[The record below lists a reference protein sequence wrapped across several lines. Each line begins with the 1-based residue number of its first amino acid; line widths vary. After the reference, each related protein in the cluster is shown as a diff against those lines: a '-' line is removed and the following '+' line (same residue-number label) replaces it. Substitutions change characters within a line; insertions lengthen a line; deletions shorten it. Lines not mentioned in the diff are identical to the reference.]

1 MSTPRDKIEAKLGLT
16 GPPLQT
22 VRDSPP
28 TIPDHVLVRRI
39 GQGAYGEVWLARNA
53 LGTWRAVKIVYR
65 DNFKDARPY
74 EREFAG
80 IRRFEPLSRSNE
92 GFVDVLQVGRDDPGG
107 WFYYVMELADAVTP
121 VFQPASSTDCRPG
134 DPTSTDSQTDSP
146 TGKSA
151 LQPDSYTP
159 RTLARDLHQRGRL
172 PLEDCLQLGLTLALA
187 LGHLHRHGLI
197 HRDVK
202 PSNIIFVG
210 GVPKL
215 ADIGLVT
222 EAQGANTFVGTE
234 GFVPPE
240 GPTSP
245 QADLYALGKVL
256 YEAAMGKDRN
266 EFPEPFTQIS
276 TDRESIALMELNTI
290 LLRACAPDPKQR
302 YASAEQMHADLAL
315 LHSGGSVRR
324 QRKLAGQL
332 RFVQRAGALVTA
344 LAAVIALGWWWQV
357 KQTRAVRELAAE
369 KSRLTEEKS
378 NLAEEQREQLVRL
391 RVANGV
397 RLLDQDDHSGALLW
411 LANALSLV
419 TNRPAEEVVHRI
431 RIQQVLEQMPR
442 QLMVMPHDGAV
453 FSGALSPDGALV
465 ATASRRPTDLGGE
478 WEVRLWNVH
487 DGSARGEAMKLA
499 IGARRL
505 RFSHDGLRLLVR
517 SFSDEAYPAPSA
529 QGRGGAVVLDVA
541 TGQPVYPAIS
551 NAVTAVFSPDDQ
563 WLAVAR
569 TNHVVEVFEAG
580 NGRRAA
586 TLKGHSSQINMVAFS
601 SDGSLLASASLDRT
615 VRTWRMPSGE
625 SAGPPLH
632 HNRGVERLVVSSNGL
647 LVASSEELAG
657 DSEVSAIRTWS
668 VHEGREIGPTIVV
681 SNALWTLA
689 LGPQRRERLIVG
701 DLLKCLF
708 LNPETHAEAVSVKRP
723 AESPRSWAFSPDG
736 FSFAGGDD
744 SGRAFIWSLETG
756 EPQTPSLPN
765 SGYVESVSYDRDGAR
780 LLTTSEDGTAK
791 LWSLDCR
798 TESARLSLPVNF
810 ITNRASFWDRM
821 AFGRTPGLISIP
833 LADQRL
839 HLVNPAS
846 LREEGVLGPDS
857 PGHRLFGWTA
867 NHNRQLWAIVEGTGQ
882 PDHPCTVVL
891 WNRAAGESKHSA
903 LPRPSHVSALAF
915 VSEGSRLLTFSQ
927 DQNIRVWKTS
937 DGSLEQTLATPAN
950 YVPWDPLATQGDSSI
965 FHPRTG
971 SILLMAK
978 DQASAGGAGPPHS
991 HLQLFD
997 PFKGEWIGRAF
1008 NPFQWGAVNKI
1019 GFSPDG
1025 SRLAFV
1031 TQGQI
1036 GRVVDWET
1044 KDTTDLQFKHGA
1056 ALLDLDWSPDGKRL
1070 LTAGLSFD
1078 VKLWD
1083 AASGRMQLAPMR
1095 TSERSARLARWSAD
1109 GRFVATRSDDGIAR
1123 VWDAATAEP
1132 VTPLLRHAGDV
1143 RWVCITAEGR
1153 LITASDPNLLSAWDL
1168 KPTTLPVD
1176 VIADYAKLLSGRR
1189 LSPSGAFLPLRAQE
1203 LAELARSLRRKA
1215 PELFE

>member
-1 MSTPRDKIEAKLGLT
+1 MPPEPPPKTTSTT
-16 GPPLQT
+16 GPPSWMAPVT
-22 VRDSPP
+22 PVV
-28 TIPDHVLVRRI
+28 PDHELIRRI
-39 GQGAYGEVWLARNA
+39 GGGSYGDVWLARTTV
-53 LGTWRAVKIVYR
+53 GTWRAVKVVFR
-65 DNFKDARPY
+65 DRFTDARPY
-74 EREFAG
+74 EREFNG
-80 IRRFEPLSRSNE
+80 IQKFEPPSRGNE
-92 GFVDVLQVGRDDPGG
+92 AFIDILQIGRNDAEGY
-107 WFYYVMELADAVTP
+107 FYYVMELADDAGDKFPLTP
-121 VFQPASSTDCRPG
+121 SLSPSGGEGGRRSGEGAASSL
-134 DPTSTDSQTDSP
+134 S
-146 TGKSA
+146 
-151 LQPDSYTP
+151 PDSYVP
-159 RTLARDLHQRGRL
+159 KTLAKVLLQRGRL
-172 PLEDCLQLGLTLALA
+172 SVSECLELGLTLNLGLA
-187 LGHLHRHGLI
+187 QLHRAGLI
-197 HRDVK
+197 HRDIK

-215 ADIGLVT
+215 ADIGLVIELA
-222 EAQGANTFVGTE
+222 EARSFVGTE
-234 GFVPPE
+234 GFIPPE
-240 GPTSP
+240 GPNSP
-245 QADLYALGKVL
+245 QADLYSLGKVL
-256 YEAAMGKDRN
+256 YETGMGKDRKD
-266 EFPEPFTQIS
+266 FPEPYTQIAEAP
-276 TDRESIALMELNTI
+276 DAAALLEFNAI
-290 LLRACAPDPKQR
+290 LLKACAANREER
-302 YASAEQMHADLAL
+302 YQSAEEMNADLAL
-315 LHSGGSVRR
+315 LQSGGSVRR
-324 QRKLAGQL
+324 QRKLTGQL

-344 LAAVIALGWWWQV
+344 LAAVISLGWWWQA
-357 KQTRAVRELAAE
+357 KQTRLVRNLADE

-411 LANALSLV
+411 FANALSLV
-419 TNRPAEEVVHRI
+419 TNRPAEEAIHRI

-442 QLMVMPHDGAV
+442 QLMVMPHEGAV
-453 FSGALSPDGALV
+453 FSGAMSPDGALV
-465 ATASRRPTDLGGE
+465 ATASRRPADLGGE
-478 WEVRLWNVH
+478 WEVRLWNAH

-529 QGRGGAVVLDVA
+529 QGRGGAVALDVA

-569 TNHVVEVFEAG
+569 TNHVVEVYEVG
-580 NGRRAA
+580 TGRRAA
-586 TLKGHSSQINMVAFS
+586 TLKGHSSQINMLAFS

-647 LVASSEELAG
+647 LVASSEEPAG

-668 VHEGREIGPTIVV
+668 VHEGRELGPPIVV

-689 LGPQRRERLIVG
+689 LGPQRRERLVVG

-708 LNPETHAEAVSVKRP
+708 LDPETHGQAVSIKRP
-723 AESPRSWAFSPDG
+723 AGSPRSWAFSPDG

-744 SGRAFIWSLETG
+744 SGRAFIWNLDTG
-756 EPQTPSLPN
+756 EAQTPALPN
-765 SGYVESVSYDRDGAR
+765 SGYVESVSFDRDGTR

-798 TESARLSLPVNF
+798 TESARLALPVDF
-810 ITNRASFWDRM
+810 ITNRTGFWDRI
-821 AFGRTPGLISIP
+821 ADARSPGAISIP

-846 LREEGVLGPDS
+846 LCEEGVLGPDS
-857 PGHRLFGWTA
+857 PGHKLFGWTA

-882 PDHPCTVVL
+882 PEYPCTVVL
-891 WNRAAGESKHSA
+891 WNKAAGGSKHFTLA
-903 LPRPSHVSALAF
+903 HPSHVSALAF
-915 VSEGSRLLTFSQ
+915 VSEGSRLLTLSQ
-927 DQNIRVWKTS
+927 DQNIRVWNTS

-950 YVPWDPLATQGDSSI
+950 YAPWDPLATQGDSSI
-965 FHPRTG
+965 FHPRSG
-971 SILLMAK
+971 SILLMAN
-978 DQASAGGAGPPHS
+978 DQASAGGVGPPRS

-1008 NPFQWGAVNKI
+1008 NPFHWGAVNKI

-1036 GRVVDWET
+1036 GRIVDWET
-1044 KDTTDLQFKHGA
+1044 KQTPDRQFKHGA

-1083 AASGRMQLAPMR
+1083 TVSGRMQLAPMR
-1095 TSERSARLARWSAD
+1095 ISERSARLARWSAD
-1109 GRFVATRSDDGIAR
+1109 GRFIATRSDDGIAR
-1123 VWDAATAEP
+1123 VWDAATEEP

-1143 RWVCITAEGR
+1143 RWVCITAGSR
-1153 LITASDPNLLSAWDL
+1153 LITASDPNLLRAWDL
-1168 KPTTLPVD
+1168 KPTTLPVN

-1189 LSPSGAFLPLRAQE
+1189 LSPSGALLPLRAQE
-1203 LAELARSLRRKA
+1203 LADLARSLRTKA
-1215 PELFE
+1215 PEFFK